1 MPPDTTVCSSKCRA
15 EPDVDVETIGRSF
28 EGHYPDV
35 GKIKDQS
42 SECFVDFGTSVGFGK
57 RFTGKL

>member
-1 MPPDTTVCSSKCRA
+1 M
-15 EPDVDVETIGRSF
+15 DVETILFWKIGRSF
-28 EGHYPDV
+28 EGNYPDV